1 MAYSLRVIIERAW
14 PLGGRVQQSILGELL
29 QTRPTGVTTLFVE
42 DLVKDIE
49 IGVFEHER
57 GVRQQ
62 VRFDIEVHI
71 EGTSEPPSD
80 ELSEVVDYDFIEV
93 ELCRLLDGPRIEL
106 LETICARLLDSI
118 LCQRRVIG
126 ACVSAAKLDVLP
138 GKASLGCRMCR
149 LR

>member
-1 MAYSLRVIIERAW
+1 MIERAR
-14 PLGGRVQQSILGELL
+14 LFGRHMQQSILGQLL
-29 QTRPTGVTTLFVE
+29 QTRPAGVTTLFVE
-42 DLVKDIE
+42 DFVRKIE

-57 GVRQQ
+57 GVKQK
-62 VRFDIEVHI
+62 VRFDVEVHI
-71 EGTSEPPSD
+71 EGTAEPPTD
-80 ELSEVVDYDFIEV
+80 ELSEVLDYYFIDA

-106 LETICARLLDSI
+106 LETLCARLLDSI

-138 GKASLGCRMCR
+138 GGAALGCRMCR